1 MEIGIEKMEEDRKM
15 LNSNVLS
22 NNSVAENCRCVKL
35 EEQIKKAEA
44 QCAELEFELQ
54 KKNEH
59 CEALT
64 AKLVVVEVEKFA
76 VEDELKVL
84 RVSSEGFKAKN
95 EVANEKE
102 REVERIVDLTDD
114 SEVAQLMT
122 ENTVLECEKKKA
134 ETEVE
139 IWKQRYKNLESW
151 ALQFGLGSGSY
162 YQENNGKKKHHEQI
176 NNEDCWHQGANLDS
190 KVCPVRK
197 FREHLTFEIED
208 SPLKKMTP
216 STPPVS
222 VIDIDAINDGPNISQ
237 HPFLHRK
244 GSENV
249 AVSMSFVGEN
259 RKMSSSSYAQNNE
272 EDLNSGDDVPLV
284 PIPKRKRTCNVV
296 TSESEQDDDDNDN
309 VPLCK
314 RESIN
319 VPEVSPDQVKC
330 DINGKISRNT
340 YVQNNEGCLNFG
352 DDDPLVAIPKRRR
365 AFNVVT
371 SESEHDDDDDDVPLS
386 KLMRMH
392 IPEVSL
398 DQVRCDINSSVTVAT
413 SADDKA
419 TSTIKGRQHLVPL
432 RKCKRK
438 VQEGKNSSRRSNKA
452 KHQENIT
459 TDDVNAASESEDD
472 LSGCEDKD
480 LSDFIVDDSDESNC
494 DDTSS
499 RSQNV
504 YNDLVDTDYSNS
516 QDVPD
521 NDTDSDSQDVSDGDM
536 DYSKILSQIQRKK
549 DHIVEWEY
557 EADMLAAFGKDPELC
572 MKAVCVLYRQQTE
585 DEQMSKGALHRN
597 GRGFNKLDAD
607 RGCNLA
613 EFLTDGAPYGG
624 LKKTVKELQQYDPD
638 AIELCRTL
646 ADRYSKQLY
655 EIYKNKEDRFFP

>member
-1 MEIGIEKMEEDRKM
+1 MEEDREM
-15 LNSNVLS
+15 LNSNVVG
-22 NNSVAENCRCVKL
+22 NNSVAENYRCIKL
-35 EEQIKKAEA
+35 EKQSKKAEVR
-44 QCAELEFELQ
+44 CAELEFELQ
-54 KKNEH
+54 KKNDH
-59 CEALT
+59 CEALM
-64 AKLVVVEVEKFA
+64 AKLVVMEVEKFA

-84 RVSSEGFKAKN
+84 RVSSEGLTAKK

-102 REVERIVDLTDD
+102 REVVRIIDLTDD

-134 ETEVE
+134 ESEVE
-139 IWKQRYKNLESW
+139 IWRKRYKNLESW

-197 FREHLTFEIED
+197 FRKHLTFEIED
-208 SPLKKMTP
+208 SPLKKMNP
-216 STPPVS
+216 STPPIS
-222 VIDIDAINDGPNISQ
+222 VIDIDAISDGPSISQ
-237 HPFLHRK
+237 HPLLHKK

-249 AVSMSFVGEN
+249 AVSMSFAGEN
-259 RKMSSSSYAQNNE
+259 GKMSSNSYAQNNE
-272 EDLNSGDDVPLV
+272 EDLNSGDDVPLI
-284 PIPKRKRTCNVV
+284 PICKRKRTCNVV
-296 TSESEQDDDDNDN
+296 TSESEHDDDDNDN

-314 RESIN
+314 LKSIHI
-319 VPEVSPDQVKC
+319 PEVSPNRVKC

-340 YVQNNEGCLNFG
+340 YAQNNEEYLNFG
-352 DDDPLVAIPKRRR
+352 DDDPLVAMPKRRH
-365 AFNVVT
+365 ACNVVT
-371 SESEHDDDDDDVPLS
+371 SESERDDDDDVPLS

-398 DQVRCDINSSVTVAT
+398 DQVRCEINSSVTAAA

-419 TSTIKGRQHLVPL
+419 TSTRKRRKHLVPL
-432 RKCKRK
+432 RKFERK
-438 VQEGKNSSRRSNKA
+438 SQEGKISSCRSNKA

-459 TDDVNAASESEDD
+459 TDDVDAASESEDD

-480 LSDFIVDDSDESNC
+480 LSDFVVDDSDESNC

-499 RSQNV
+499 SSENV
-504 YNDLVDTDYSNS
+504 SNDLVDTDYSNS
-516 QDVPD
+516 QDIPD
-521 NDTDSDSQDVSDGDM
+521 NDKDSGSQDLSDADM
-536 DYSKILSQIQRKK
+536 DYGKILSQIQRKK

-597 GRGFNKLDAD
+597 GRGFNRLDAD

-624 LKKTVKELQQYDPD
+624 LKKTVKELQEYDPE
-638 AIELCRTL
+638 AVELCRTL

-655 EIYKNKEDRFFP
+655 QIYKNKEDQFFP